1 MPEISMMYEARSFD
15 GEKLDNLLKETNDI
29 FEEVAKE
36 FGAKVE
42 NGVKKGY
49 AGFKLDENL
58 EIINHLKKACENI
71 NLKCELKSSGGGSD
85 ANVYNAKG
93 YVAVN
98 LAVGMTKVHTTEE
111 YIEIDD
117 LVEMSKLTLE
127 IVKELAK
134 C

>member
-1 MPEISMMYEARSFD
+1 M
-15 GEKLDNLLKETNDI
+15 
-29 FEEVAKE
+29 
-36 FGAKVE
+36 
-42 NGVKKGY
+42 
-49 AGFKLDENL
+49 
-58 EIINHLKKACENI
+58 KKACENI

-93 YVAVN
+93 YIAIN
-98 LAVGMTKVHTTEE
+98 LAVGMSKVHTTEE
-111 YIEIDD
+111 YIKIDD